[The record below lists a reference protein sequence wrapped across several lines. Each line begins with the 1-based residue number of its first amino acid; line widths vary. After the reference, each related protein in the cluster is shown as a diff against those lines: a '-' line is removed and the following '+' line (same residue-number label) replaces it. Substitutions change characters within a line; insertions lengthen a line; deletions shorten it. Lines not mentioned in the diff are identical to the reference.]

1 MTGYQNTTAPTD
13 VPVEEFIAEVDHP
26 VRRADAEVLDAMF
39 RRITQQDPVMWGP
52 AMVGYGQYHYEYAS
66 GHSGDALA
74 TGFSPRKANL
84 SLYGLTGQPEAPALL
99 ARLGKHKLG
108 KACLYINKLADVDL
122 DVLEELI
129 RTGYRYVME
138 ELDQERGHG
147 R

>member
-74 TGFSPRKANL
+74 TGFSPRKASL
-84 SLYGLTGQPEAPALL
+84 SLYGLTGQPEAPDLL
-99 ARLGKHKLG
+99 AELGKHKLG

>member
-74 TGFSPRKANL
+74 TGFSPRKASL
-84 SLYGLTGQPEAPALL
+84 SLYGLTGQPEAPDLL
-99 ARLGKHKLG
+99 AELGKHKLG
-108 KACLYINKLADVDL
+108 KACLYINKLADVNL

>member
-52 AMVGYGQYHYEYAS
+52 TMVGYGQYHYEYAS

-74 TGFSPRKANL
+74 TGFSPRKASL
-84 SLYGLTGQPEAPALL
+84 SLYGLTGQPEAPDLL
-99 ARLGKHKLG
+99 AELGKHKLG
-108 KACLYINKLADVDL
+108 KACLYINKLADVNL